1 MIPEIALN
9 IACSSGFTFGNSSS
23 AASKFASSVTFLLG
37 GSVKGSENLL
47 IRAFCSLTLVL
58 RRLSMGDTVS
68 LKLGLLGMLGMILL
82 EKFKRSASN
91 FLLAEKLLLMVLL
104 TGGIRWEKFSGLEN
118 AV

>member
-68 LKLGLLGMLGMILL
+68 LKLGLLGMILL

-104 TGGIRWEKFSGLEN
+104 TGGIRWEKFSGLEI
-118 AV
+118 AE